1 MKKQNKIIALATIV
15 ALAVT
20 SCSKEVIME
29 ETSKQEPNSTLNIRT
44 RIGDEA
50 LQENGPKVSYPVN
63 IYIFNTEGQC
73 SEYLQITDE
82 STDIS
87 VELLE
92 GTYNVYAIAGADAT
106 TYELPTKEE
115 ATTESQIKLIGEKH
129 GDLMTAENMVSLA
142 DGGENTLTL
151 TLQRKVMLIQD
162 IAIKNV
168 PTYIK
173 AVTVTIAPLYE
184 SLLING
190 SYAEEAGPQEIT
202 LTEEEN
208 TKVWKNAEGIYLLP
222 PTSGSATI
230 TVNMTDNGDQI
241 KSYSYT
247 CSDELKANYK
257 IKINGTYSERIG
269 VELSGTISGA
279 EWAGE
284 EEITFDFDE
293 NGSEPISPDD
303 ITPDGEEDNPVISET
318 APEVGSFYQDKYYV
332 LKSESSNGKT
342 NVTLMTTEE
351 ADNVIDREISVPN
364 DQDAVRTAVDAAIA
378 ELTADSGIEGWRLPT
393 IEEMKYIAE
402 NFTNIQDNFYN
413 NGKQLILAGNSD
425 YYFMMNAGE
434 ISSFSFNSKAGTE
447 NTQLNSN
454 TLLRPVTVVTFQ

>member
-230 TVNMTDNGDQI
+230 TVNMTDNEDQI

-269 VELSGTISGA
+269 VELSGTITAA

-293 NGSEPISPDD
+293 TGSEPIAPDD
-303 ITPDGEEDNPVISET
+303 SNKDDGEDNPTISET
-318 APEVGSFYQDKYYV
+318 APAVGSFYQDKYYV

-378 ELTADSGIEGWRLPT
+378 KLTADSDIKGWRLPT
-393 IEEMKYIAE
+393 IEEMDYISE
-402 NFTNIQDNFYN
+402 NIDNIRVHFENAKKDFFDFSEFYFMTKQDVISSYSFSSKTNPEHT
-413 NGKQLILAGNSD
+413 ILAA
-425 YYFMMNAGE
+425 Y
-434 ISSFSFNSKAGTE
+434 
-447 NTQLNSN
+447 
-454 TLLRPVTVVTFQ
+454 TLLRPVAVVTFQ

>member
-1 MKKQNKIIALATIV
+1 MKNQNKIIALATIV

-230 TVNMTDNGDQI
+230 TVNMTDNEDQI

-269 VELSGTISGA
+269 VQLSGTISGA

-303 ITPDGEEDNPVISET
+303 ITPDDEEDNPVISET
-318 APEVGSFYQDKYYV
+318 APAVGSFYQDKYYV

-378 ELTADSGIEGWRLPT
+378 KLTADSDIKGWRLPT
-393 IEEMKYIAE
+393 IEEMDYISE
-402 NFTNIQDNFYN
+402 NIDNIRVHFENAKKDFFDFSEFYFMTKQDVISSYSFSSKTNPEHT
-413 NGKQLILAGNSD
+413 ILAA
-425 YYFMMNAGE
+425 Y
-434 ISSFSFNSKAGTE
+434 
-447 NTQLNSN
+447 
-454 TLLRPVTVVTFQ
+454 TLLRPVAVVTFQ

>member
-230 TVNMTDNGDQI
+230 TVNMTDNEDQI

-303 ITPDGEEDNPVISET
+303 ITPDDGEDNPTISET
-318 APEVGSFYQDKYYV
+318 APAVGSFYQDKYYV

-378 ELTADSGIEGWRLPT
+378 KLTADSDIKGWRLPT
-393 IEEMKYIAE
+393 IEEMDYISE
-402 NFTNIQDNFYN
+402 NIDNIRVHFENAKKDFFDFSEFYFMTKQDVISSYSFSSKTNPEHT
-413 NGKQLILAGNSD
+413 ILAA
-425 YYFMMNAGE
+425 Y
-434 ISSFSFNSKAGTE
+434 
-447 NTQLNSN
+447 
-454 TLLRPVTVVTFQ
+454 TLLRPVAVVTFQ

>member
-208 TKVWKNAEGIYLLP
+208 TKKKKNAEGIYLLP

-230 TVNMTDNGDQI
+230 TVNMTDNEDQI

-303 ITPDGEEDNPVISET
+303 ITPDDGEDNPTISET
-318 APEVGSFYQDKYYV
+318 APAVGSFYQDKYYV

-378 ELTADSGIEGWRLPT
+378 KLTADSDIKGWRLPT
-393 IEEMKYIAE
+393 IEEMDYISE
-402 NFTNIQDNFYN
+402 NIDNIRVHFENAKKDFFDFSEFYFMTKQDVISSYSFSSKTNPEHT
-413 NGKQLILAGNSD
+413 ILAA
-425 YYFMMNAGE
+425 Y
-434 ISSFSFNSKAGTE
+434 
-447 NTQLNSN
+447 
-454 TLLRPVTVVTFQ
+454 TLLRPVAVVTFQ

>member
-1 MKKQNKIIALATIV
+1 MKKQNKIIALTTIV

-230 TVNMTDNGDQI
+230 TVNMTDNENQI

-269 VELSGTISGA
+269 VELSGTITGA

-293 NGSEPISPDD
+293 TGSEPIAPDD
-303 ITPDGEEDNPVISET
+303 STKDDGEDNPTISET
-318 APEVGSFYQDKYYV
+318 APAVGSFYQDKYYV

-378 ELTADSGIEGWRLPT
+378 KLTADSDIKGWRLPT
-393 IEEMKYIAE
+393 IEEMDYISE
-402 NFTNIQDNFYN
+402 NIDNIRVHFENAKKDFFDFSEFYFMTKQDVISSYSFSSKTNPEHT
-413 NGKQLILAGNSD
+413 ILAA
-425 YYFMMNAGE
+425 Y
-434 ISSFSFNSKAGTE
+434 
-447 NTQLNSN
+447 
-454 TLLRPVTVVTFQ
+454 TLLRPVAVVTFQ

>member
-1 MKKQNKIIALATIV
+1 MRNKYKNIALATIV

-63 IYIFNTEGQC
+63 IYIFDTEGQC

-106 TYELPTKEE
+106 TYGLPTKEE

-129 GDLMTAENMVSLA
+129 GDLMTAENMVSLV

-162 IAIKNV
+162 VAIKNV
-168 PTYIK
+168 PTYVK

-190 SYAEEAGPQEIT
+190 SYAEEAGSQEIT
-202 LTEEEN
+202 LAEDGD
-208 TKVWKNAEGIYLLP
+208 TKVWKNAEGMYLLP
-222 PTSGSATI
+222 PTGASATI
-230 TVNMTDNGDQI
+230 TINMTDNEDKI

-269 VELSGTISGA
+269 VQLSGTISGA

-303 ITPDGEEDNPVISET
+303 ITPDDEEDNPVISET

-332 LKSESSNGKT
+332 LKSESANGKT

-351 ADNVIDREISVPN
+351 MNSVIKEVVDVSNE
-364 DQDAVRTAVDAAIA
+364 QDDVRSAVDAAIA

-393 IEEMKYIAE
+393 IEEMDYISK
-402 NFTNIQDNFYN
+402 NIDDCRAHFNSANKDFFDFSNFYFMT
-413 NGKQLILAGNSD
+413 KQDIISSYSFSNPGNPEHTILAP
-425 YYFMMNAGE
+425 Y
-434 ISSFSFNSKAGTE
+434 
-447 NTQLNSN
+447 